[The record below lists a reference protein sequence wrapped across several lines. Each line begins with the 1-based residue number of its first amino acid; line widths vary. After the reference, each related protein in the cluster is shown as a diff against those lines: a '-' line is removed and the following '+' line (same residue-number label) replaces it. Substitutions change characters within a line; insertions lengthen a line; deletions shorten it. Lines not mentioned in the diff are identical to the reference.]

1 MIKWLFK
8 YGLVIFLFNT
18 VLLNIESTFNI
29 GNIIFVSIMGL
40 FFISLLINPLKVKT
54 ILFHKAFLFLLFL
67 NLINLTYFLF
77 SHSIFDFDAIKF
89 MISRGIQFSIIS
101 VSIYFNYE
109 YYKDKFLDHIIY
121 LVFGIV
127 IISFFLDPFIFSGRY
142 MGIIWNEN
150 MLAAFTITAFSI
162 LLLKNKKQTNFD
174 YFVLFTFLLISLST
188 GSRLVLVAL
197 VLVFIMKYGFSLRN
211 IIYTVL
217 SLVITLIIISYNLD
231 TSLNRFVSQSLFN
244 DRVFQYQYAYETLLK
259 KLFLG
264 YGLDKYAYIDLDL
277 VPDYVFQTHSVIG
290 AHNGYLAFL
299 TQYGIIFGGVVL
311 FIIFKKSLQVYY
323 YFRKST
329 EFERVYIFIIIYT
342 LLASLFEVF
351 MTGINDFNTIL
362 FWFSLSFLS
371 YSKYKQLNEN

>member
-197 VLVFIMKYGFSLRN
+197 VLVFLMKYGFSLRN